1 MSVFF
6 MSCCIDLCRD
16 YCDTSVQDFWHQLSK
31 LPCGMKLGRGGY
43 LIILVS
49 AAHGDVICG
58 SFVPP
63 ELDLS
68 PSDWPEIKA
77 LQAHEWLQR

>member
-1 MSVFF
+1 MTL
-6 MSCCIDLCRD
+6 LCK
-16 YCDTSVQDFWHQLSK
+16 TSGISSLNSPVVRSW
-31 LPCGMKLGRGGY
+31 RGY
-43 LIILVS
+43 LFILVS
-49 AAHGDVICG
+49 AAQCDVICG